1 MIINRLKHLTALFAS
16 TCFVGMMGAVVAA
29 PLPTIELR
37 AGQEKIQAQVAS
49 TPESQQ
55 LGLMYRKSMPINE
68 GMLFVFNIKAGHC
81 FWMKNTEMPLSIA
94 FIGDD
99 GRIVNVEEMQAQTE
113 NNHCPLKPIRFA
125 LEMNKGWFSEKK
137 LGPGSLIEGLPKPY

>member
-16 TCFVGMMGAVVAA
+16 TCFVEMMGAVVAA

-99 GRIVNVEEMQAQTE
+99 GRIINVEEMQAQTE

>member
-94 FIGDD
+94 FISDD

>member
-99 GRIVNVEEMQAQTE
+99 GRIINVEEMQAQTE